1 MRDNK
6 YKHLTSSE
14 RQIIEVGI
22 RNGSSKKAIA
32 DTIGKD
38 KSSMNTKEDIFL
50 FVFVATVRL
59 RFSL

>member
-38 KSSMNTKEDIFL
+38 
-50 FVFVATVRL
+50 
-59 RFSL
+59 